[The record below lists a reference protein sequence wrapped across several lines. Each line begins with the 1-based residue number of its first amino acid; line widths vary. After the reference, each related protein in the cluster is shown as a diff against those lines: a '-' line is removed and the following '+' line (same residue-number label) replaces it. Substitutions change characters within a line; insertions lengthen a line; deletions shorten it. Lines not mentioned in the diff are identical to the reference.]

1 MGEHSRQEE
10 RHVIITCYDS
20 RLDPILQS
28 FEQGLIHD
36 GHVVLKSDRPVGGVH
51 AMTMGNC
58 RSFFYE
64 QLDGLVMIARATH
77 IHVFPHTDCQFNKL
91 KQWKRIGE
99 SVEHDLAY
107 QIKTLK
113 RVLNGAAKH
122 LHSTFPDQEID
133 LDARIIL
140 TPERR
145 IVTLD
150 EALDILPSDLHHLHH
165 CDEHHG
171 SAACAC

>member
-1 MGEHSRQEE
+1 MGE

-20 RLDPILQS
+20 RLTPILQA
-28 FEQGLIHD
+28 FEQKILD
-36 GHVVLKSDRPVGGVH
+36 EGHTVLESDRPIGGVH
-51 AMTMGNC
+51 AMTMGSC
-58 RSFFYE
+58 RAFFYE

-91 KQWKRIGE
+91 KQWQRIGE
-99 SVEHDLAY
+99 SPEHDLAY

-113 RVLNGAAKH
+113 RVLDGAAKH
-122 LHSTFPDQEID
+122 LRSTFPKQEID

-145 IVTLD
+145 IVTLN
-150 EALDILPSDLHHLHH
+150 EALGLLPSDLHHLHH
-165 CDEHHG
+165 CEEHRG
-171 SAACAC
+171 SVCAC